1 VIESDFGR
9 ATIDS
14 RLRAFCPW
22 RIGLRGT
29 LCAPVIGLMLLFA
42 AAGGEMKLQSQAPAQ
57 TKKPATGPAAPQ
69 STHYPI
75 LLLAFGNE
83 PSWSLRIAQKGPER
97 LDRPGYPPIALDP
110 MEVSRE
116 GAADAWSY
124 RARDTAAGA
133 DVTVRLT
140 RETCSDSTGG
150 VKSTFRAVVQHSQI
164 GTLNGCARIAAELF
178 PRISNQTDDD
188 EDKPQK
194 KPPEVIINF
203 KPPVATAF
211 VNAAGKVIVSIGAIK
226 KVAASSGSELA
237 LSRDGRKLLYTRS
250 DSKTGPE
257 RTIVLYEFTTGRS
270 QDLVHGAVRQAFWSP
285 DDSRVAFLNYQ
296 DQNWQIWAF
305 PYGSPGS
312 AAPLYA
318 NDVAALHG
326 WVDAHTLLASDMQ
339 NAYWIAEDGRIVQAV
354 ALHDLYGPAFQIMGS
369 DRLLLNPINA
379 DLLLVSANYAVAP
392 TGAPTDSMG
401 IAAGI
406 FLFELRSKRRVTLT
420 PTDQWARNGEWS
432 RDGIQVFYSRR
443 LSATSFATYRVF
455 WDGSGVRRYL
465 DGSDLVVGQ

>member
-1 VIESDFGR
+1 
-9 ATIDS
+9 
-14 RLRAFCPW
+14 
-22 RIGLRGT
+22 
-29 LCAPVIGLMLLFA
+29 MLFFA
-42 AAGGEMKLQSQAPAQ
+42 MAAGEITLHSQAPAQ

-83 PSWSLRIAQKGPER
+83 PNWSVRIGQKGPER
-97 LDRPGYPPIALDP
+97 LDRPGYPPIVLDP
-110 MEVSRE
+110 IEVSRE
-116 GAADAWSY
+116 GTADAWSY
-124 RARDTAAGA
+124 RAKDAAAGA
-133 DVTVRLT
+133 DVTVHLT
-140 RETCSDSTGG
+140 REPCSDSTSGA
-150 VKSTFRAVVQHSQI
+150 KYTFRAVGQHSQI
-164 GTLNGCARIAAELF
+164 GTLSGCARIAAELF
-178 PRISNQTDDD
+178 PKISNQTDDD
-188 EDKPQK
+188 EDKPEK
-194 KPPEVIINF
+194 KPPTPELIINF

-211 VNAAGKVIVSIGAIK
+211 VNAAGKVIVSVGAIK
-226 KVAASSGSELA
+226 KIAANSGSELA
-237 LSRDGRKLLYTRS
+237 LSHDGRKLLYTRS

-285 DDSRVAFLNYQ
+285 DDARVAFLNYQ
-296 DQNWQIWAF
+296 DQKSQVWAF

-318 NDVAALHG
+318 NDLAALHG

-339 NAYWIAEDGRIVQAV
+339 NAYWIADDGRTVQTV
-354 ALHDLYGPAFQIMGS
+354 ALHDIYGPTFQITSS
-369 DRLLLNPINA
+369 DRLRLNPINA

-401 IAAGI
+401 TAAGI

-432 RDGIQVFYSRR
+432 HDGVQVFYSRR

-465 DGSDLVVGQ
+465 DGSDFVVGQ